1 MFGILENASR
11 FKTTYILYYKR
22 LKNII
27 IEIVYIMEEFKK
39 LLAETV
45 NVNTGRGR
53 KPGTVK
59 NYIYMLNSVAN
70 QLTDK
75 DIAEDNL
82 SFLLNTEEVLQFI
95 TVTHNPRTVRNYI
108 TAIMALLLVLDDPAY
123 KTALQEYQIG
133 INTISDQIAKE
144 HTTQKKSVKQEANW
158 TTFKKLQS
166 VTSGYLKWLKAHKVF
181 DKEYADM
188 KPNER
193 KNLRLWLISALYT
206 SGVDNP
212 PVRAD
217 YAPMKIIT
225 DAKFTKLSE
234 SERDQNYLVIGKKNR
249 KYFSFGTYKNV
260 HYYGI
265 KQIPVGKKLN
275 LVLNKYLGTF
285 PYPPEYLLYMQ
296 TGTAMDSSGLSAS
309 VPKAFEPTGLHI
321 NINQIRHIFISE
333 HI

>member
-1 MFGILENASR
+1 
-11 FKTTYILYYKR
+11 
-22 LKNII
+22 
-27 IEIVYIMEEFKK
+27 MEQFKK

-75 DIAEDNL
+75 DIAEDNI
-82 SFLLNTEEVLQFI
+82 SFLLNTDEVIQFI

-108 TAIMALLLVLDDPAY
+108 TAIMALLLVLDDPTY
-123 KTALQEYQIG
+123 KDALQEYQIG
-133 INTISDQIAKE
+133 INTISEQIVKDSKIQE
-144 HTTQKKSVKQEANW
+144 KSVKQEANW
-158 TTFKKLQS
+158 TSFKKLQS
-166 VTSGYLKWLKAHKVF
+166 VPSTYLKWLKAHKVF

-193 KNLRLWLISALYT
+193 KTLRLWLISALYT

-225 DAKFTKLSE
+225 DGKYTKLTDGE
-234 SERDQNYLVIGKKNR
+234 KEYNYLVIGKKNK
-249 KYFSFGTYKNV
+249 KYFSFGRYKNV
-260 HYYGI
+260 HYHGV

-285 PYPPEYLLYMQ
+285 TYPPEYLLYTQ
-296 TGTAMDSSGLSAS
+296 TGTAMDAAGLSAS

-321 NINQIRHIFISE
+321 NINQLRHIFISD
-333 HI
+333 HIEGDYISTKQPIADKMFHSIGMQEAYRLK